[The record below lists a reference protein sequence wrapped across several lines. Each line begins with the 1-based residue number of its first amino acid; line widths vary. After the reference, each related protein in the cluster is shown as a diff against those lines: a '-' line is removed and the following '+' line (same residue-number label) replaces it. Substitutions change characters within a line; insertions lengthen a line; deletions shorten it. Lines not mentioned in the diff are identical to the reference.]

1 MTWLVI
7 QTVLQVSGYL
17 VPYRTLAC
25 IGLPLPPPFRSIL
38 SCASISASRLV
49 FCILF
54 FFFFFLF
61 SSGLSTAAK
70 VHQQQACLSGQPH
83 ISLSHLIPSSLPF
96 NNHIDFYSLFYCPP
110 NRQWTR
116 IKYKRDSDQS
126 DCRIC
131 TIVRAQRRVCMEY
144 SDSLIRDKFI

>member
-1 MTWLVI
+1 MLILFGPFVEYLIPNWSIHERMTWLVI
-7 QTVLQVSGYL
+7 QTVLRVSGYL

-25 IGLPLPPPFRSIL
+25 MGLPLPPPFRSIL

-49 FCILF
+49 FCELF

-83 ISLSHLIPSSLPF
+83 ISLSPPHFSFATFQQSYRLLRSLLLSPKPSV
-96 NNHIDFYSLFYCPP
+96 DA
-110 NRQWTR
+110 
-116 IKYKRDSDQS
+116 YKIQKR
-126 DCRIC
+126 
-131 TIVRAQRRVCMEY
+131 
-144 SDSLIRDKFI
+144 F